1 MDRQRRIQKELK
13 DLFENKLEDNGIY
26 CELDNDNINIIKV
39 MMIGTKNTPYEN
51 GFFFFTIKFPQNYP
65 FVPLKVWY
73 YTTNPHMRFNPNL
86 YNNGKV
92 CLSIINT
99 WGRTDNW
106 TESMGVKSVLLS
118 IQSMVLNEEPLRN
131 EPGLPVSTES
141 INAYNSVVKYCVFN
155 IAIHEVLTKEFQ
167 RKFEN
172 NQSDITIS
180 FDNFKPIIKEYF
192 IKNINWYLKRT
203 KELHLNFNNKI
214 VKFNKPFAQYRFI
227 CNYNY
232 LLDEFTN
239 IYKNLTNKEID
250 NIKISLNN
258 IDLSKMNVNNLKKIC
273 RENKFKGYSKKR
285 KLDIINLINEKSEN
299 NEIII

>member
-1 MDRQRRIQKELK
+1 MDRQRRIQKEIR

-65 FVPLKVWY
+65 HVPLKVWY

-106 TESMGVKSVLLS
+106 TEAMGVKSVLLS
-118 IQSMVLNEEPLRN
+118 IQSMVLTEEPLRN
-131 EPGLPVSTES
+131 EPGLPISKES
-141 INAYNSVVKYCVFN
+141 IDSYNSVVKYCVFN

-167 RKFEN
+167 RKLEGN
-172 NQSDITIS
+172 SSEIAIS

-192 IKNINWYLKRT
+192 IKNINWYLKRVT
-203 KELHLNFNNKI
+203 ELNLSFNNKV

-232 LLDEFTN
+232 LLEEFTK
-239 IYKNLTNKEID
+239 IYMNLTNKEID

-258 IDLSKMNVNNLKKIC
+258 VNLSKMSVTNLKKIC
-273 RENKFKGYSKKR
+273 RKNKFKGYSTKK

-299 NEIII
+299 KEIII